1 MFKKVLVANR
11 GAIAARVIRCLR
23 EMGIASVAA
32 YSEADAEAPYVA
44 EADASI
50 ALGPAPPMDSYLNS
64 DRVLGA
70 LEASGADALHPGYG
84 FLAENAGFA
93 ARVERAGCRFIG
105 PAARWIEAMGH
116 KTNARRLMESL
127 GLSVS
132 PASGVLAGGIEA
144 AIAEARRI
152 GFPVLIK
159 AVRGGGGIGMTRAD
173 DEIAL
178 ARNLDRAR
186 ALAARAFGD
195 SDLYLERFA
204 DRPRHVEFQ
213 VLGDA
218 AGDVRHVY
226 ERDCSIQRRHQKVIE
241 EAPAPGL
248 ERAYLDATAVRL
260 SGALARLGY
269 DNIGTVE
276 MLHDA
281 EAGFRFL
288 EMNTRLQVEHAVTEA
303 VSGVD
308 LVRAQILSAAGART
322 AEILP
327 DPIPLQGHAIEA
339 RVYAEDPVRFLPS
352 AGSLKT
358 FRPPKG
364 NGVRV
369 ETGTREGAAVTP
381 FYDPLLAKVVAHGR
395 DRTTAIV
402 SLRGA
407 LEEFAIEGVKTNI
420 PFLLRALRHPPFI
433 AGDVHTGLTQDILA
447 GPP

>member
-1 MFKKVLVANR
+1 MFEKVFVANR

-44 EADASI
+44 EADGAI
-50 ALGPAPPMDSYLNS
+50 ELGPAPPLDSYLNQ

-70 LEASGADALHPGYG
+70 LAASGADALHPGYG
-84 FLAENAGFA
+84 FLAENSGFA
-93 ARVERAGCRFIG
+93 ARVEKSGCRFIG

-116 KTNARRLMESL
+116 KTNARRLMESM
-127 GLSVS
+127 GLPVS
-132 PASGVLAGGIEA
+132 AASDVLAEGTEA

-159 AVRGGGGIGMTRAD
+159 AVRGGGGIGMVRAD

-178 ARNLDRAR
+178 ARNLDRA
-186 ALAARAFGD
+186 AEMAARAFGD
-195 SDLYLERFA
+195 SELFLERFM

-218 AGDVRHVY
+218 AGDVRHLY

-241 EAPAPGL
+241 EAPAPRL
-248 ERAYLDATAVRL
+248 ERAFLDGVAARM
-260 SGALARLGY
+260 SGALAKLGY

-276 MLHDA
+276 TLHDA
-281 EAGFRFL
+281 ASGLRFL

-303 VSGVD
+303 VCGID
-308 LVRAQILSAAGART
+308 LVRAQILSAAGARV

-327 DPIPLQGHAIEA
+327 DPVPLQGHAIEA
-339 RVYAEDPVRFLPS
+339 RVCAEDPVRFLPS
-352 AGSLKT
+352 PGALKT
-358 FRPPKG
+358 FRPPEG
-364 NGVRV
+364 DGIRV

-395 DRTTAIV
+395 DRNEAIA
-402 SLRGA
+402 SLQGA
-407 LEEFAIEGVKTNI
+407 LEAFAVEGVKTNI
-420 PFLLRALRHPPFI
+420 GFLLRALRFAPFV
-433 AGDVHTGLTQDILA
+433 AGDVHTGLVHDILA

>member
-1 MFKKVLVANR
+1 MFEKVLVANR

-32 YSEADAEAPYVA
+32 YSEADADAPYVA

-50 ALGPAPPMDSYLNS
+50 ALGPAPPRDSYLNQ

-70 LEASGADALHPGYG
+70 LAASGADALHPGYG
-84 FLAENAGFA
+84 FLAENPDFA
-93 ARVERAGCRFIG
+93 ARVDKAGCRFIG

-127 GLSVS
+127 GLPVS
-132 PASGVLAGGIEA
+132 PASDVLAGGIEA

-152 GFPVLIK
+152 GFPVMIK

-173 DEIAL
+173 DETAL
-178 ARNLDRAR
+178 ARELDRAR
-186 ALAARAFGD
+186 EMAARAFGD

-218 AGDVRHVY
+218 AGDVRHLY

-248 ERAYLDATAVRL
+248 ERAHLDAAAARM
-260 SGALARLGY
+260 SGAMAKLGY

-276 MLHDA
+276 TLHDA
-281 EAGFRFL
+281 GAGLRFL

-303 VSGVD
+303 VTGVD
-308 LVRAQILSAAGART
+308 LVRAQILSAAGARI

-327 DPIPLQGHAIEA
+327 DPVPLQGHAIEA

-352 AGSLKT
+352 VGSLRT
-358 FRPPKG
+358 FRPPEG
-364 NGVRV
+364 DGVRV

-381 FYDPLLAKVVAHGR
+381 FYDPLLAKVIAHGR
-395 DRTTAIV
+395 DRTEAIEL
-402 SLRGA
+402 LRRA
-407 LEEFAIEGVKTNI
+407 LDGFAIEGVKTNI
-420 PFLLRALRHPPFI
+420 AFLLRALRSAPFV
-433 AGDVHTGLTQDILA
+433 AGDVHTGLAGDILA

>member
-23 EMGIASVAA
+23 EMGIASVAV
-32 YSEADAEAPYVA
+32 YSEADAQAPYVA
-44 EADASI
+44 EADEAI
-50 ALGPAPPMDSYLNS
+50 ALGPAPVLDSYLNAE
-64 DRVLGA
+64 RVLGA

-84 FLAENAGFA
+84 FFAENPDFA

-105 PAARWIEAMGH
+105 PAPRWIEAMGH

-127 GLSVS
+127 GLPVS
-132 PASGVLAGGIEA
+132 AASGVLGEGIEA

-186 ALAARAFGD
+186 ALAARTFGD
-195 SDLYLERFA
+195 SELYLERLVE
-204 DRPRHVEFQ
+204 RPRHVEFQ

-218 AGDVRHVY
+218 AGDVRHLY

-248 ERAYLDATAVRL
+248 ERAFLDATAARM

-276 MLHDA
+276 TLHDA
-281 EAGFRFL
+281 ESGVRFL

-303 VSGVD
+303 ISGVD
-308 LVRAQILSAAGART
+308 LVRAQILAAAGARM

-327 DPIPLQGHAIEA
+327 DPVPLQGHAIEA

-352 AGSLKT
+352 PGTLTT

-364 NGVRV
+364 DGVRV

-395 DRTTAIV
+395 DRTEAIG
-402 SLRGA
+402 SLRRA
-407 LEEFAIEGVKTNI
+407 LDGFAVEGVKTNI
-420 PFLLRALRHPPFI
+420 PFLLRALRHPPFV
-433 AGDVHTGLTQDILA
+433 AGDVHTGLVHDILA

>member
-32 YSEADAEAPYVA
+32 YSEADADAPYVA
-44 EADASI
+44 EADEGI
-50 ALGPAPPMDSYLNS
+50 ALGPAPPSDSYLNQ

-70 LEASGADALHPGYG
+70 LAASGADALHPGYG
-84 FLAENAGFA
+84 FLAENPDFA
-93 ARVERAGCRFIG
+93 ARVDNAGCRFIG

-127 GLSVS
+127 GLPVS
-132 PASGVLAGGIEA
+132 PASDVLTGGIEA

-173 DEIAL
+173 DETAL
-178 ARNLDRAR
+178 ARELGRAR
-186 ALAARAFGD
+186 QMAARAFGD
-195 SDLYLERFA
+195 SDLYLERLA

-218 AGDVRHVY
+218 AGDVRHLY

-248 ERAYLDATAVRL
+248 ERAYLDVAAARM
-260 SGALARLGY
+260 SGAMAKLGY

-276 MLHDA
+276 TLHDA
-281 EAGFRFL
+281 EAGLRFL

-303 VSGVD
+303 VTGVD
-308 LVRAQILSAAGART
+308 LVRAQILSAAGARI

-327 DPIPLQGHAIEA
+327 DPVPLQGHAIEA

-352 AGSLKT
+352 VGSLRT
-358 FRPPKG
+358 FRPPEG
-364 NGVRV
+364 DGVRV

-381 FYDPLLAKVVAHGR
+381 FYDPLLAKVIAHGR
-395 DRTTAIV
+395 DRTEAIE
-402 SLRGA
+402 SLRRA
-407 LEEFAIEGVKTNI
+407 LDGFAIEGVKTNI
-420 PFLLRALRHPPFI
+420 AFLLRALRFAPFV
-433 AGDVHTGLTQDILA
+433 AGDVRTGLAGDILA